1 MGGGCSPLERLNAV
15 DTNVLTRYIVQDDVA
30 QSETATA
37 VLAEPCFVSDTVLL
51 ETAWLLSSRYGVR
64 RADLAETL
72 LDVLRLPALV
82 VSDAAVV
89 AWAIERFAEGAD
101 LADMLH
107 VVSARHAD
115 RFVTFDARLAR
126 QAGAQAPMPIE
137 TLD

>member
-1 MGGGCSPLERLNAV
+1 LNAV
-15 DTNVLTRYIVQDDVA
+15 DTNVLARYIVQDDGA
-30 QSETATA
+30 QSENATA
-37 VLAEPCFVSDTVLL
+37 ILAEPCFVSDTVLL

-64 RADLAETL
+64 RADLAATL

-82 VSDAAVV
+82 VSDDGMI

-107 VVSARHAD
+107 VASARHAD
-115 RFVTFDARLAR
+115 RFVTFNARLAR
-126 QAGAQAPMPIE
+126 QAGAQAPILIE